1 MEFEK
6 RLCDM
11 DELGP
16 FIEESVKAGK
26 KVKLTVTGDSMY
38 PLFKS
43 RVDTVVLDIP
53 KNKKPGK
60 YDIVFYKRDN
70 GRYILHRILKEK
82 NGAFVIAGDN
92 EVKKEYPVRYD
103 QIIAKVVS
111 FERKGKSHSA
121 DELFYKL
128 YQFIWVNLFPIRP
141 FILKNS
147 FRIYRII
154 LKLKKKDERN

>member
-1 MEFEK
+1 MEFER

-11 DELGP
+11 NELGP
-16 FIEESVKAGK
+16 FIEESIKSGK

-43 RVDTVVLDIP
+43 RIDTVVLAVFE
-53 KNKKPGK
+53 KENKPADYKK

-92 EVKKEYPVRYD
+92 ETVKEYPVRKD
-103 QIIAKVVS
+103 QIIAKVTG
-111 FERKGKSHSA
+111 FIRKNKFHSS
-121 DELFYKL
+121 DELFYRIYAFL
-128 YQFIWVNLFPIRP
+128 WVNLFSLRPLILRLSFKIYKIIR
-141 FILKNS
+141 
-147 FRIYRII
+147 
-154 LKLKKKDERN
+154 KLKP